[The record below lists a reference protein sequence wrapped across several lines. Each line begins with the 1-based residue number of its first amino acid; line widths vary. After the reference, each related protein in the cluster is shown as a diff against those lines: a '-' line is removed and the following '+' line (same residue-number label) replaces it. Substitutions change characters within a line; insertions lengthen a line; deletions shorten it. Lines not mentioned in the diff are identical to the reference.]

1 MIFARLPGLVCGL
14 ALAAG
19 AAGLATDSLA
29 QAYPS
34 KAVRIFVPYPPGGP
48 VDGVARGLTQGLA
61 AMWGQPVVIE
71 NRPGANEI
79 IAAQAIAKSPADGYT
94 LFLGSDAGYSQNPF
108 LYAKLPYDPARDLAP
123 ISRVVHV
130 NMVLIVKGDLPVS
143 SLKEF
148 VALMKKEGKA
158 HNYGSAGAGGTT
170 HLAME
175 GFKRDA
181 GFEMTHVAYKGIAPA
196 VSDMLAGAIDAMFA
210 GMTAATPHLK
220 SGKMKVLVIS
230 GPKRASALPDVPTF
244 TEAGYPTT
252 EASFYLGLSAPA
264 GTPAPVVA
272 KIAAD
277 VAKAVNDPAFQERFT
292 KPFGFE
298 AVGDTPE
305 QFAAFL
311 ARDREANERRIRAVG
326 VKLEY

>member
-1 MIFARLPGLVCGL
+1 MNHRIARLLCGLVI
-14 ALAAG
+14 ATAG
-19 AAGLATDSLA
+19 VAITADAVA
-29 QAYPS
+29 QAFPA
-34 KAVRIFVPYPPGGP
+34 KPVKILVPYPPGGP
-48 VDGVARGLTQGLA
+48 VDGVARGLTQNLSA
-61 AMWGQPVVIE
+61 LWGQPVVVD

-79 IAAQAIAKSPADGYT
+79 IAAQATAKSPADGYT
-94 LFLGSDAGYSQNPF
+94 LLLGTDPAYSHNAF
-108 LYAKLPYDPARDLAP
+108 LYSNLPYDPVRDLAP

-130 NMVLIVKGDLPVS
+130 NMVLIVKGDLPVKN
-143 SLKEF
+143 LQEF

-175 GFKRDA
+175 GFKQDA

-196 VSDMLAGAIDAMFA
+196 VSDMLSGTIDAMFA

-230 GPKRASALPDVPTF
+230 GPKRANALPDVPTF
-244 TEAGYPTT
+244 KEAGYPAT

-264 GTPAPVVA
+264 GTPAPVLA

-277 VAKAVNDPAFQERFT
+277 VRKVVGDPAFQERFLAQY
-292 KPFGFE
+292 GFE

-305 QFAAFL
+305 AFAAFL
-311 ARDREANERRIRAVG
+311 KRDRELAEKRIRAVG
-326 VKLEY
+326 VKLD